1 MEQVTLDLHHPS
13 TVTSPAST
21 TVHVLLHPVK
31 SVTSPAPK
39 SAHVVSEPVKSVTSP
54 AQKTNIHSGHRTPM
68 INQGSPSSHVSSD
81 GNDSPIH
88 LTDVETDEVRYSCT
102 VKGILQSC
110 TLAGCKCRSCEYDT

>member
-110 TLAGCKCRSCEYDT
+110 ALAGCKCRSCEYDT

>member
-21 TVHVLLHPVK
+21 TVHVLLPVK

-39 SAHVVSEPVKSVTSP
+39 SLHVLSESVKSVTSP

-110 TLAGCKCRSCEYDT
+110 ALAGYKCRSCEYDT